1 MLAMASRNAS
11 RPESYL
17 GTCLERETN
26 NSVWQNRCPRTA
38 LAMGSHNGMQPQSH
52 WNAPLRGEGRNSRLA
67 RGQLRGANKNLL
79 PCVESNVLFGLSS
92 GVHQVPRFAGNDTN
106 RIKKALECYVVK
118 SPRSGV
124 LVQIR
129 CKPHVAG
136 LVGRG
141 VR

>member
-1 MLAMASRNAS
+1 MQIQDKRIPRNINTYTDANWAS
-11 RPESYL
+11 
-17 GTCLERETN
+17 CETTRK
-26 NSVWQNRCPRTA
+26 S
-38 LAMGSHNGMQPQSH
+38 
-52 WNAPLRGEGRNSRLA
+52 
-67 RGQLRGANKNLL
+67 
-79 PCVESNVLFGLSS
+79 
-92 GVHQVPRFAGNDTN
+92 AGNDTN
-106 RIKKALECYVVK
+106 QIKKALECYVVK